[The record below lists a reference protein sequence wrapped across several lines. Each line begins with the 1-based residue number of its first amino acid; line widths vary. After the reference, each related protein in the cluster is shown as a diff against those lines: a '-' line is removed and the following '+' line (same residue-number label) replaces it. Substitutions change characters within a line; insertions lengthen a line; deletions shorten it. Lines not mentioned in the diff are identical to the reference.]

1 MVGNSCFAH
10 WGDVQV
16 ITFKLL
22 SSGCLSK
29 KDCEEGLSSR
39 ARGSNPF
46 TYRKYKQ
53 YKKIK
58 L

>member
-10 WGDVQV
+10 GGGDVQV

-29 KDCEEGLSSR
+29 KTE
-39 ARGSNPF
+39 
-46 TYRKYKQ
+46 
-53 YKKIK
+53 KKD
-58 L
+58 